1 MTGGKKREGGTNGE
15 ELKEGKREEKR
26 RKRKRGEKQQRV
38 SAAERLLASRLTR
51 LLVFLN
57 FLHLGMKSLAFST

>member
-1 MTGGKKREGGTNGE
+1 MMGGE
-15 ELKEGKREEKR
+15 EEEGDTKEEELTERGARRREEEE
-26 RKRKRGEKQQRV
+26 EKEEKSNRV
-38 SAAERLLASRLTR
+38 SSAELWFASRLTR